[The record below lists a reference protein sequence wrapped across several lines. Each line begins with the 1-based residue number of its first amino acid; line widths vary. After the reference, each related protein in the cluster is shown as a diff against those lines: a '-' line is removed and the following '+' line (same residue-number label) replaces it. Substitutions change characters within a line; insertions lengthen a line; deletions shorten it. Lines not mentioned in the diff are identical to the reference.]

1 MSENI
6 PVNERPERRTRL
18 TASSQGAMWVGIGLI
33 ALGVNF
39 LLQQAGIDLHLW
51 FFNWWSLF
59 LIVPGAILL
68 KKVYDGYQANGEQM
82 NRDLRN
88 RLVIGGAL
96 VLVGFS
102 MAFEL
107 SGAFFWPVALIL
119 IGGALLFRQANRA

>member
-6 PVNERPERRTRL
+6 PVNERYERRSRL
-18 TASSQGAMWVGIGLI
+18 SSGSQGALWVGIGLI
-33 ALGVNF
+33 ALGVHF
-39 LLQQAGIDLHLW
+39 LLQQYGIDLHLW

-59 LIVPGAILL
+59 MIVPGAIML
-68 KKVYDGYQANGEQM
+68 KKVYDGYQANGEQL

-119 IGGALLFRQANRA
+119 IGGAMLFRQANRA

>member
-6 PVNERPERRTRL
+6 PVNERPARRTRL
-18 TASSQGAMWVGIGLI
+18 TSGSQGAMWVGIGLI
-33 ALGVNF
+33 ALGVHF
-39 LLQQAGIDLHLW
+39 MLQQYGIDLHLW

-68 KKVYDGYQANGEQM
+68 KKVYDGYQANGEQLD
-82 NRDLRN
+82 RDLRN

-96 VLVGFS
+96 ILVGFS

-107 SGAFFWPVALIL
+107 SSAFFWPVALIL
-119 IGGALLFRQANRA
+119 IGGAMLFRTTNRA